1 MDIKRTITSIFMV
14 PTLGINKEALRENG
28 FLNGYSKDVHRDV
41 QYENCVYILFKPSNL
56 ELFRDFLD
64 GEYER
69 TKGIIDDYD
78 YPDGF
83 VVLVYELDKKFKRDF
98 EFIRAGRYSKT
109 SKEFQNLFSKM
120 VRIKKDGYLREEIS
134 LQYRIFNKTK
144 DLKEYWEDKIDV
156 QFDDEMELWGTFK
169 EDSETLN
176 IDKLKE
182 NV

>member
-1 MDIKRTITSIFMV
+1 MV
-14 PTLGINKEALRENG
+14 PTLGINKEALRANG
-28 FLNGYSKDVHRDV
+28 FLNGYSKDAHRDV

-69 TKGIIDDYD
+69 TKAIIDDYD
-78 YPDGF
+78 YPDGY
-83 VVLVYELDKKFKRDF
+83 VVLVYELNAKFKRDF
-98 EFIRAGRYSKT
+98 EFIRTGKYSKT

-120 VRIKKDGYLREEIS
+120 VRIKKDGYLREEVS

-144 DLKEYWEDKIDV
+144 DLKEYWEDKIDI
-156 QFDDEMELWGTFK
+156 QFDDEMELWGGFK
-169 EDSETLN
+169 EESETLD
-176 IDKLKE
+176 ISKFKQ